1 MDNSA
6 EKYLNEFL
14 EKGIKKGIFSEIEL
28 KYIKENKEIVY
39 NILIK
44 TILNDYITELKVVL
58 MIFRPY
64 IGEDQKWVLKKD

>member
-64 IGEDQKWVLKKD
+64 IGEDQK